1 MTATALRLC
10 LESVFTIPVDVEQN
24 LEDLHSAA
32 FGSVKDGIS
41 QDVEVSQQEPVTLVR
56 KLSTSMKVVVID
68 VDCFYLPPLTTSRFR
83 FGIDAIVI
91 YNLHE
96 RWYG

>member
-1 MTATALRLC
+1 MTATALRLY

-24 LEDLHSAA
+24 LEDHHSAA

-68 VDCFYLPPLTTSRFR
+68 VDCFFLPPLTTSRLGI
-83 FGIDAIVI
+83 GIDPIVI
-91 YNLHE
+91 YYRHQ
-96 RWYG
+96 RWNG